1 MTMVRTSLVLACV
14 LGLGLSVAPAQD
26 TREKAPARSAEKG
39 PGGLP
44 VVRPLPAPGT
54 APSPAPGG
62 SPSSPRVR
70 SGTDSKYRQY
80 AESMLKQ
87 YDKNNNGA
95 LEKGEWSQMSSTW
108 READRNGDG
117 VITVDELTARLGEMI
132 GRVPVRRGP
141 STLPPPA
148 SVEMPSMGRAPSSGK
163 PPAEMLGMSPEPLDP
178 RAPTVGLRVLVA
190 ELAADLPWWK
200 SPPPGQAP
208 AGSLPASKLEGLVD
222 LDLSASNEKLKE
234 DLGKMGLRGRWESF
248 RNVQLASAEGQVAYF
263 QVGQSEPEIIGMT
276 MTTFGRS
283 NSIRYQNTGFVLGVQ
298 PHVDPGGII
307 TVNVNVNASRIGSD
321 EEGVPIWVSEKGE
334 TVTSRPVHTM
344 VSRSVVRVPDGKTV
358 AVAKVDRD
366 VYGRRRGLIVFL
378 SAQVVQAKS
387 D

>member
-1 MTMVRTSLVLACV
+1 
-14 LGLGLSVAPAQD
+14 
-26 TREKAPARSAEKG
+26 
-39 PGGLP
+39 
-44 VVRPLPAPGT
+44 
-54 APSPAPGG
+54 
-62 SPSSPRVR
+62 
-70 SGTDSKYRQY
+70 
-80 AESMLKQ
+80 MLKQ
-87 YDKNNNGA
+87 YDKNKNGV

-132 GRVPVRRGP
+132 GRVPVRLGP
-141 STLPPPA
+141 STFPPPA
-148 SVEMPSMGRAPSSGK
+148 SVEIPSMARPPSSGK

-190 ELAADLPWWK
+190 EPATDLPWWK

-248 RNVQLASAEGQVAYF
+248 RNVQVSVAGGQVASLNI
-263 QVGQSEPEIIGMT
+263 GQSEPEITGVT
-276 MTTFGRS
+276 MTPFGRT
-283 NSIRYQNTGFVLGVQ
+283 NSVRYQNTGFLLGVQ

-321 EEGVPIWVSEKGE
+321 DEGVPIWVSEKGE
-334 TVTSRPVHTM
+334 TVAARPIHTTVWRGM
-344 VSRSVVRVPDGKTV
+344 VRVPDGKTV

-366 VYGRRRGLIVFL
+366 VYGRHRRLIVFL
-378 SAQVVQAKS
+378 SAQVVRATN